1 MKKILKRV
9 ASKLPQRYQQEFKR
23 IYFGHQIKI
32 GKFKSDEK
40 EFSMLGQWV
49 GEGDWV
55 LDMGANVGYYV
66 IKLSELVGVTGRVI
80 AFEPVPQTF
89 ELLAANIAR
98 ITFKNVT
105 LVNAAAF
112 ESTKVIGMNIPK
124 FDTGL
129 TNYYMAHLANESS
142 GLQVLCLPV
151 DCLDIPKPIKLAKID
166 VEGHELSVLKGM
178 VKMLKRD
185 HPILIVEDNSP
196 KVVSYLKGFGYSSEK
211 VEGSPNRIFR

>member
-32 GKFKSDEK
+32 GKFKADEK
-40 EFSMLGQWV
+40 EFSMLGLWV
-49 GEGDWV
+49 EEGDWV
-55 LDMGANVGYYV
+55 LDMGANVGHYV
-66 IKLSELVGVTGRVI
+66 FKLSELVGATGRVI

-112 ESTKVIGMNIPK
+112 
-124 FDTGL
+124 
-129 TNYYMAHLANESS
+129 
-142 GLQVLCLPV
+142 
-151 DCLDIPKPIKLAKID
+151 
-166 VEGHELSVLKGM
+166 
-178 VKMLKRD
+178 
-185 HPILIVEDNSP
+185 
-196 KVVSYLKGFGYSSEK
+196 
-211 VEGSPNRIFR
+211 